1 MIEDGILIQP
11 IDNVHIELI
20 TYNIFDPTV
29 MIELPKSFDIILH
42 DCETGYDVVKQIHKG
57 ITNLQKQTNIYN
69 IYPTYCHIDNYNDI
83 MLIQK
88 TAIFAILAIIEQYTE
103 DNFDRYINDLVHIQF
118 LYDEFR
124 FGIYPNPNNII
135 GVQLKLNTE
144 EIVKSYCISKVSPN
158 MINILRVYAGIA
170 QLTHSVNI
178 K

>member
-20 TYNIFDPTV
+20 TYNIFDPTM

-69 IYPTYCHIDNYNDI
+69 IYPTYHYINNYNDI
-83 MLIQK
+83 MLIRK
-88 TAIFAILAIIEQYTE
+88 TAIFAILAIMEQYTE
-103 DNFDRYINDLVHIQF
+103 DNFDIYINDLVHIQF
-118 LYDEFR
+118 LYNEFKC
-124 FGIYPNPNNII
+124 GIYPNPNDII
-135 GVQLKLNTE
+135 GIQLKLNTE
-144 EIVKSYCISKVSPN
+144 EIVKSYCISNISYN

-170 QLTHSVNI
+170 QLTHSVRI